1 MNNSQI
7 TDTQNAVPAGA
18 PTEEVAFEARS
29 LTPGRMI
36 LKRFF
41 RSKLSMF
48 GVVTLCVLFAVSF
61 FGPFFTGWG
70 EGEVG
75 RQRQSGQCKHADF
88 CR

>member
-36 LKRFF
+36 LKRFLD
-41 RSKLSMF
+41 RKS
-48 GVVTLCVLFAVSF
+48 VV
-61 FGPFFTGWG
+61 
-70 EGEVG
+70 
-75 RQRQSGQCKHADF
+75 
-88 CR
+88 